1 MILNLAVNARDAM
14 PAGGKLTTKV
24 ANSRVDEGL
33 VALHPFMRGGE
44 YVRMRVTDTGIGMSP
59 EVKEHIFEPFYTT
72 RTRGKGTWLGLAVVY
87 GIVKQSDGYILVESS
102 PGSGTA
108 FEVYSPR
115 TTSEQVAA
123 SSEHAVAER
132 GTETVLVVE
141 DDPVVRQSTVRMLTG
156 AGYRVIA
163 AGNGSEALARVAEE
177 KGTVHLFVTDVI
189 AAENHLLE

>member
-1 MILNLAVNARDAM
+1 M
-14 PAGGKLTTKV
+14 
-24 ANSRVDEGL
+24 
-33 VALHPFMRGGE
+33 
-44 YVRMRVTDTGIGMSP
+44 
-59 EVKEHIFEPFYTT
+59 
-72 RTRGKGTWLGLAVVY
+72 
-87 GIVKQSDGYILVESS
+87 
-102 PGSGTA
+102 
-108 FEVYSPR
+108 
-115 TTSEQVAA
+115 AA